1 MMKKIAVLFHDGFEE
16 LEALSVVD
24 VMRRAKIECTMV
36 GMNKLE
42 VISSHQIKIAMD
54 RIFDDT
60 IETYD
65 AIVIPGGLPGAT
77 NLRDDSRVIKIVQ
90 KFNEANKIIGAICA
104 GPIVLEKAG
113 IIEGKIVTCFPG
125 FDTQLSSANYQEALV
140 IIDNNIITGKG
151 PAAALAFAY
160 ALLDALGG
168 NSEEIK
174 ESMQYKYLEKNIL

>member
-1 MMKKIAVLFHDGFEE
+1 MKKIAVLFHDGFEE

-36 GMNKLE
+36 GI
-42 VISSHQIKIAMD
+42 ISSHQIKIAMD

-77 NLRDDSRVIKIVQ
+77 NLRDDSRVIKIIQ

-140 IIDNNIITGKG
+140 ITDNNIITGKG

>member
-104 GPIVLEKAG
+104 GPIVL
-113 IIEGKIVTCFPG
+113 GKTVTCFPG